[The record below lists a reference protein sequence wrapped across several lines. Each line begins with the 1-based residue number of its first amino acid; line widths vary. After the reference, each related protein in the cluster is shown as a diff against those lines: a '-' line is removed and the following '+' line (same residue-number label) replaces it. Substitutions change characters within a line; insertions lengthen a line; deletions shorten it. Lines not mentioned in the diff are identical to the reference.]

1 MDEDLE
7 FRDMVLKKL
16 EESGSLLSIKAKLR
30 ALLYHI
36 IENERQ
42 SVGDQQSNESDITSS
57 STFDKGTETQL
68 DNKALALELVLEML
82 TSLNLQYTKQVL
94 CSEAGYTRT
103 GTATRESLSRQL
115 GLKTTTNDAVGGS
128 AENSHDQPLLVTLIE
143 RLRGEAAEN
152 SSEND
157 SITND
162 QPSIERDCT
171 GTGTS
176 TGTKT
181 EHADTASNQDG
192 ETNP

>member
-36 IENERQ
+36 IENERNTA
-42 SVGDQQSNESDITSS
+42 GDQQSNESDITSS
-57 STFDKGTETQL
+57 STFEKGTETQL
-68 DNKALALELVLEML
+68 DNKALALELVLDML

-94 CSEAGYTRT
+94 CAEAGYTHASA
-103 GTATRESLSRQL
+103 ATRESLSRQL
-115 GLKTTTNDAVGGS
+115 GLKPISDAAAT
-128 AENSHDQPLLVTLIE
+128 AENSQDQPLLVTLVE
-143 RLRGEAAEN
+143 RLRGEVAEN
-152 SSEND
+152 SSEIE

-171 GTGTS
+171 S

-181 EHADTASNQDG
+181 ENADTVSTQDE
-192 ETNP
+192 ETNS

>member
-36 IENERQ
+36 IENERNTA
-42 SVGDQQSNESDITSS
+42 GDQQSDESDITSS
-57 STFDKGTETQL
+57 STFEKGTETQL

-94 CSEAGYTRT
+94 CSEAGYTRSSAT
-103 GTATRESLSRQL
+103 TRESLLRQL
-115 GLKTTTNDAVGGS
+115 GLKTMSDAAAT
-128 AENSHDQPLLVTLIE
+128 AENVNEQPLLVTLIE

-152 SSEND
+152 SSEIE

-176 TGTKT
+176 TGTRT
-181 EHADTASNQDG
+181 ENADTAGAQDG
-192 ETNP
+192 ETNS